1 MTSRSDAGLHSCL
14 PRGGGGF
21 ALLEH
26 DEATADDANRGNQDN
41 HSGIVQDEFS
51 DDGDTD
57 KCAAKDGNKANWHV
71 FSRCCMTMWIGAAG
85 DAAGIE

>member
-26 DEATADDANRGNQDN
+26 DEATADDANRRNEYN
-41 HSGIVQDEFS
+41 HSGVVQDEFGN
-51 DDGDTD
+51 DGDTD
-57 KCAAKDGNKANWHV
+57 KCAAKDGDSVNWHV